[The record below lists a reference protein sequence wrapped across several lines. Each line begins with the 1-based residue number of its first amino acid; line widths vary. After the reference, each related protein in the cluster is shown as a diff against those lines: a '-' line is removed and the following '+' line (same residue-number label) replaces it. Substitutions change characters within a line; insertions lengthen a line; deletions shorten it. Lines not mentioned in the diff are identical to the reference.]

1 MKPIFWMIAGCLC
14 LSVVPAHAW
23 NSFGHME
30 AAAVAWDKLTPQAKQ
45 EATRLLKLNP
55 QYETWINGIPAG
67 PRDEVAFVR
76 AATWPDEIKSL
87 SGYVND
93 GPRNG
98 NVAPH
103 TPEASQNVGYSD
115 HFRHRYW
122 HFIDEPFSTDG
133 TPLQQPVPP
142 NAQTQIAAFRTTLGD
157 ETASD
162 DVRSYDLAWLLHLV
176 GDVHQPLHATA
187 RFTRDEPDGDAGGND
202 VKVTCSPPCGDPK
215 ELHAFWDDLLG
226 SDKAPASEAIAAA
239 DDLAPADFG
248 KAAEADEKAWIKES
262 FELAEKSVY
271 AGPVG
276 DGKGPFTL
284 TENYQKQSLDIAK
297 KQIAL
302 AGARLANL
310 LNQALK

>member
-1 MKPIFWMIAGCLC
+1 M
-14 LSVVPAHAW
+14 
-23 NSFGHME
+23 
-30 AAAVAWDKLTPQAKQ
+30 
-45 EATRLLKLNP
+45 
-55 QYETWINGIPAG
+55 
-67 PRDEVAFVR
+67 
-76 AATWPDEIKSL
+76 
-87 SGYVND
+87 
-93 GPRNG
+93 
-98 NVAPH
+98 
-103 TPEASQNVGYSD
+103 
-115 HFRHRYW
+115 
-122 HFIDEPFSTDG
+122 
-133 TPLQQPVPP
+133 
-142 NAQTQIAAFRTTLGD
+142 
-157 ETASD
+157 
-162 DVRSYDLAWLLHLV
+162 
-176 GDVHQPLHATA
+176 HQPLHATA

-239 DDLAPADFG
+239 DDLAAADFG